1 MTTGGIAVC
10 GADTYS
16 AAGQSACT
24 ACLTNYHTSGTSA
37 SAHNNKNDCKIVC
50 NGGYYLKTAN
60 DTTCTAVGAGKWA
73 AASTV
78 AQGSAGSVNS
88 CATGLTTVGYG
99 PGADE
104 AGDCGRVFHVG
115 ENVLYLRSDKK
126 TTPAFNVKIGDT
138 IYYGNAS
145 TTETNMS
152 NGTSKKMRVKKID
165 GTLYWIHDD
174 SVEVPSGYTPMSYI
188 QSSGSSYLNT
198 GFIPSADF
206 KHTLVFELIS
216 TSTNSSK
223 YICGTGVDEGR
234 SGNVRIDGSTIDGLF
249 VNVGSGAAVNIL
261 QSTTTI
267 SGKTTL
273 VMDLHNNA
281 KNTVLL
287 NGQNVANNNVGTI
300 TSTRQLQLF
309 ALASSYLPTGVRIYN
324 SIIEQDGEVIRNF
337 VPVKNSSNVCGMYDT
352 VSGTFFG
359 SATSTAF
366 TCQ

>member
-1 MTTGGIAVC
+1 M
-10 GADTYS
+10 
-16 AAGQSACT
+16 
-24 ACLTNYHTSGTSA
+24 
-37 SAHNNKNDCKIVC
+37 
-50 NGGYYLKTAN
+50 
-60 DTTCTAVGAGKWA
+60 
-73 AASTV
+73 
-78 AQGSAGSVNS
+78 
-88 CATGLTTVGYG
+88 
-99 PGADE
+99 
-104 AGDCGRVFHVG
+104 
-115 ENVLYLRSDKK
+115 LYLRSNKK

-138 IYYGNAS
+138 KYYGNMS
-145 TTETNMS
+145 TTEKSMS
-152 NGTSKKMRVKKID
+152 DSTSQKMKAKKSD

-174 SVEVPSGYTPMSYI
+174 SVEIPSGYTPMSYI

-206 KHTLVFELIS
+206 KHTLVFELTS
-216 TSTNSSK
+216 TSNASK
-223 YICGTGVDEGR
+223 YICGTGVNEGR
-234 SGNVRIDGSTIDGLF
+234 SGNVRINGSTIDGLY

-300 TSTRQLQLF
+300 TSTSQLQLF
-309 ALASSYLPTGVRIYN
+309 ALTSSYLPTGVRIYN
-324 SIIEQDGEVIRNF
+324 SIIEQDGEVVRNF